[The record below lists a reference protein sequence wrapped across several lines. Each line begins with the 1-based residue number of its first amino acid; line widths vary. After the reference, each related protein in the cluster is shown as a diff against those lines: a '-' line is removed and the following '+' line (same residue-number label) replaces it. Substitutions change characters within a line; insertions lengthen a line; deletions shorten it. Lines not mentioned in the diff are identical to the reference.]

1 MSPLSELIQT
11 LRKSLKPLE
20 PSLERAYVQRQLQVI
35 SGPLKFAV
43 ISGSIALWAVIIG
56 VNITNRGTPF
66 QVILGAAIQAWLV
79 FCYVSLNSVGR
90 IRMVAVYMTP
100 VIPTTIAYFVTWHV
114 IPNLESKETM
124 IQSYPLV
131 ILLVILFYA
140 FETISSRLALI
151 GGVLTSVIIISGR
164 LNNPYLAPTGLIPL
178 FTNLAIAN
186 IAGMTICLH
195 GSITSRLQFKFYR
208 ASERDR
214 EVLDSLVQRVFPQ
227 TIGNEL
233 RLKGG
238 SNLAR
243 SYQSVTV
250 LIADIANFTRI
261 TTTMDPKQLVTILHE
276 LFHRFDRLADQH
288 GVEKIKTIGDA
299 YMATTGCPVTSKD
312 HAPRM
317 AHFSLQ
323 LLKVLSSFNKN
334 FNTDFQ
340 IRVGIHTGPVV
351 GGVIS
356 GKRISFDIWGETV
369 NLTSR
374 LQHVAEPGEI
384 IISDETTKI
393 LRGRFT
399 IADYRTVDL
408 KGLGPTALA
417 RLVSS
422 SERNP
427 FLGAKSN
434 AETNPDV
441 SELPFLSQ
449 H

>member
-1 MSPLSELIQT
+1 VV
-11 LRKSLKPLE
+11 
-20 PSLERAYVQRQLQVI
+20 AV
-35 SGPLKFAV
+35 PLKFG
-43 ISGSIALWAVIIG
+43 IIIGSLALW
-56 VNITNRGTPF
+56 T
-66 QVILGAAIQAWLV
+66 VILGVNMTNRAAPINWVLGGCIQAWLI
-79 FCYVSLNSVGR
+79 FCYISLNSVGR
-90 IRMVAVYMTP
+90 IRMIALYLTP
-100 VIPTTIAYFVTWHV
+100 ALPALIAYFLTRYT
-114 IPNLESKETM
+114 ILNLDSKELM
-124 IQSYPLV
+124 VQAYPLV
-131 ILLVILFYA
+131 VLLVIVFYA
-140 FETISSRLALI
+140 FETVSVYLAVAAGLA
-151 GGVLTSVIIISGR
+151 TSAVIITGR
-164 LNNPYLAPTGLIPL
+164 LSNPHLGTTPL
-178 FTNLAIAN
+178 NPLVAHLFIAN
-186 IAGMTICLH
+186 LTGIAMCIH
-195 GSITSRLQFKFYR
+195 GTVTSRLQFKFYR

-233 RLKGG
+233 LLKGS

-276 LFHRFDRLADQH
+276 LFHRFDRLADKH

-299 YMATTGCPVTSKD
+299 YMAAAGCPVTSKD

-317 AHFSLQ
+317 AHFALQ
-323 LLKVLSSFNKN
+323 LMKALTSFNKH

-340 IRVGIHTGPVV
+340 IRIGIHSGPVV

-374 LQHVAEPGEI
+374 LQNVAEPGEI
-384 IISDETTKI
+384 VISDDVTKT
-393 LRGRFT
+393 LRDKFN
-399 IADYRTVDL
+399 ISDYRVVDL

-417 RLVSS
+417 RLTSS
-422 SERNP
+422 TEKNP
-427 FLGAKSN
+427 YMTAKSS
-434 AETNPDV
+434 AETNPEV

>member
-1 MSPLSELIQT
+1 MNYLAKLGHDI
-11 LRKSLKPLE
+11 RKSIRPLDRSME
-20 PSLERAYVQRQLQVI
+20 IEYRLHQLRLI
-35 SGPLKFAV
+35 SGPLKVAILVGSVALWTVFFAV
-43 ISGSIALWAVIIG
+43 NS
-56 VNITNRGTPF
+56 TNQSRPLHLLL
-66 QVILGAAIQAWLV
+66 ILAIQAYLI
-79 FCYVSLNSVGR
+79 FCHISLRSVGR
-90 IRMVAVYMTP
+90 LRIIAVYLTP
-100 VIPTTIAYFVTWHV
+100 IIPTVIAYFVTRFT
-114 IPNLESKETM
+114 ILSLETRDTM
-124 IQSYPLV
+124 IQAYPLLT
-131 ILLVILFYA
+131 LLIIVFYA
-140 FETISSRLALI
+140 FETISISGALI
-151 GGVLTSVIIISGR
+151 AGLSTSAVVLTGR
-164 LNNPYLAPTGLIPL
+164 LSNPHLTPDGS
-178 FTNLAIAN
+178 FTLWFHILMANVAGLAI
-186 IAGMTICLH
+186 CLN
-195 GSITSRLQFKFYR
+195 GCITTRLQYKFHR
-208 ASERDR
+208 ASQRDR
-214 EVLDSLVQRVFPQ
+214 DILDSLVQRVFPQ
-227 TIGNEL
+227 AIGKEL

-299 YMATTGCPVTSKD
+299 YMATAGCPVTSKD

-317 AHFSLQ
+317 AHFALQ
-323 LLKVLSSFNKN
+323 LMKVLSSFNKN

-374 LQHVAEPGEI
+374 LQHVAEPGDI
-384 IISDETTKI
+384 IISDDTTKI

>member
-1 MSPLSELIQT
+1 MASLSELKQF
-11 LRKSLKPLE
+11 LLKSLAPLD
-20 PSLERAYVQRQLQVI
+20 PSMEKAYVLRQLQVV
-35 SGPLKFAV
+35 SGPLKFG
-43 ISGSIALWAVIIG
+43 IIIGSFALWFVLIG
-56 VNITNRGTPF
+56 VSLTNRATP
-66 QVILGAAIQAWLV
+66 VNWALGGLIQAWLIYSY
-79 FCYVSLNSVGR
+79 FTLNSVGR
-90 IRMVAVYMTP
+90 ARMVAVYATP
-100 VIPTTIAYFVTWHV
+100 LVPVLIAYLLTRYT
-114 IPNLESKETM
+114 IPNLDSKETM
-124 IQSYPLV
+124 VQSYPLV
-131 ILLVILFYA
+131 ILLFIVFYA
-140 FETISSRLALI
+140 FETVSIHIAIVAGIATSAVI
-151 GGVLTSVIIISGR
+151 LTGR
-164 LNNPYLAPTGLIPL
+164 LSNPHLGTTGLIPL
-178 FTNLAIAN
+178 VTHLIVANLVGIAMC
-186 IAGMTICLH
+186 IH

-317 AHFSLQ
+317 AHFALQ
-323 LLKVLSSFNKN
+323 LMKVLSSFNKN

-374 LQHVAEPGEI
+374 LQHVAEPGDI
-384 IISDETTKI
+384 IISDDTTKI
-393 LRGRFT
+393 LRGKFT
-399 IADYRTVDL
+399 IADYRTVEL

>member
-1 MSPLSELIQT
+1 MKYLAKLGHA
-11 LRKSLKPLE
+11 LRKSIKPLDRSME
-20 PSLERAYVQRQLQVI
+20 MEYRLHQLRLI
-35 SGPLKFAV
+35 SGPLKVAIWVGSVALWTFFFAV
-43 ISGSIALWAVIIG
+43 NSANQSRPMHLLLV
-56 VNITNRGTPF
+56 
-66 QVILGAAIQAWLV
+66 LAIQAYLI
-79 FCYVSLNSVGR
+79 FCYVSLRSVGR
-90 IRMVAVYMTP
+90 LRIIAVYLTP
-100 VIPTTIAYFVTWHV
+100 IIPTIIAYFLTRFT
-114 IPNLESKETM
+114 ILSLDTRDAM
-124 IQSYPLV
+124 IQSYPLLT
-131 ILLVILFYA
+131 LLVIVFYA
-140 FETISSRLALI
+140 FDTISLSGALI
-151 GGVLTSVIIISGR
+151 AGLSTSVVILTGRMNNPHLTSDGSFALWFHIVMTNI
-164 LNNPYLAPTGLIPL
+164 TGL
-178 FTNLAIAN
+178 A
-186 IAGMTICLH
+186 ICLH
-195 GSITSRLQFKFYR
+195 GSITSRLQYKFNR
-208 ASERDR
+208 ASQRDR
-214 EVLDSLVQRVFPQ
+214 DILDSLVQRVFPQ
-227 TIGNEL
+227 VIGNEL

-299 YMATTGCPVTSKD
+299 YMATAGCPVTSKD

-317 AHFSLQ
+317 AHFALQ
-323 LLKVLSSFNKN
+323 LMKSLSSFNKH
-334 FNTDFQ
+334 FNTEFQ

-374 LQHVAEPGEI
+374 LQNVAEPGDI
-384 IISDETTKI
+384 ILSDETTKI
-393 LRGRFT
+393 LRGKFT

-422 SERNP
+422 SETNP
-427 FLGAKSN
+427 FLGVKSS
-434 AETNPDV
+434 AETNQEV